1 MGKQCSEF
9 VPGHCTKLRALPARA
24 RTLLPFVSS
33 SPLPAAP
40 RWTLRALVLL
50 HVLAGAA
57 MGLSVDE
64 AHYLLYALHPA
75 LSYFDH
81 PPLVGWAQ
89 WPLVA
94 LHVPDALL
102 RLLPALVWWATVA
115 GAYRFTLRLLGDTG
129 VDAEDAGKAAL
140 WALAALALAPLLHIL
155 GIGLLPDSLLMALT
169 VAILACTWQLM
180 RTPLQASGWAPWL
193 RLGLVLGLAGLS
205 KYTAIFAALA
215 VALCLLHAHGPRV
228 LRSAGLWAA
237 VLLALLLVSPVAIWN
252 AQNDWVSFRYQ
263 LQHGAGGGWK
273 PLEFARFVLVQLL
286 VFGPLLWAA
295 LAGWR
300 HAAPAARP
308 LFAFFALPFAL
319 LAYLSG
325 GGTSLPHWTAPA
337 WVAAAPF
344 AGLALQRAQ
353 RGGWHRWLRLLA
365 WLQAAITIGLLGLM
379 LSAGLPF
386 IHTNDD
392 SVAPATNP
400 FADLHGWAQ
409 AGRVAHSLA
418 QQEGLGALAVQNW
431 TLASRLGWYARPLPV
446 HVLEDRVTQFSLW
459 AGDLPQGGDA
469 LLVDW
474 SHMAYDVPMAPHGFT
489 RCRLL
494 QSLPVQHWGHPLAS
508 FRFYAC
514 KGWEGTP
521 EHRLTQRNQEALAHA
536 R

>member
-1 MGKQCSEF
+1 MLH
-9 VPGHCTKLRALPARA
+9 VPATGARRALW
-24 RTLLPFVSS
+24 L
-33 SPLPAAP
+33 
-40 RWTLRALVLL
+40 LVLL
-50 HVLAGAA
+50 HVVLGAS

-81 PPLVGWAQ
+81 PPLVGWVQ

-94 LHVPDALL
+94 LQLPDAVL

-115 GAYRFTLRLLGDTG
+115 GAYRFTLRLVGDTAG
-129 VDAEDAGKAAL
+129 ESAEGAAL
-140 WALAALALAPLLHIL
+140 WALAALALAPMLHIL

-169 VAILACTWQLM
+169 VAVMAQTWQLM
-180 RTPLQASGWAPWL
+180 RTPLGTSGWAPWL
-193 RLGLVLGLAGLS
+193 RLGLVLGLAGLG

-215 VALCLLHAHGPRV
+215 VALCLWHAHGLRV
-228 LRSAGLWAA
+228 LRSAGVWVA
-237 VLLALLLVSPVAIWN
+237 VLLALLLVSPVLVWN
-252 AQNDWVSFRYQ
+252 AQHDWVSFRYQ

-295 LAGWR
+295 VAGWR

-308 LFAFFALPFAL
+308 LAWFFVLPFGV

-344 AGLALQRAQ
+344 AGLALARVQRA
-353 RGGWHRWLRLLA
+353 GWGWWLRLLGL
-365 WLQAAITIGLLGLM
+365 LQAGIAIGLLGLM
-379 LSAGLPF
+379 LSAGMPF
-386 IHTNDD
+386 IHSNDD
-392 SVAPATNP
+392 TVAPATNP
-400 FADLHGWAQ
+400 FADLHGWQQ
-409 AGRVAHSLA
+409 AGQVARALA
-418 QQEGLGALAVQNW
+418 LQEGFSAVAVQNW

-446 HVLEDRVTQFSLW
+446 HVLEDRMTQFSLW
-459 AGDLPQGGDA
+459 AGELPQGGNA

-474 SHMAYDVPMAPHGFT
+474 SHMAYDVPMAPHGFS
-489 RCRLL
+489 RCKLL
-494 QSLPVQHWGHPLAS
+494 QSLPVQHWGQPLAS

-514 KGWEGTP
+514 YGWEGAP
-521 EHRLTQRNQEALAHA
+521 APRLTLKD
-536 R
+536 

>member
-1 MGKQCSEF
+1 MKFLSLLH
-9 VPGHCTKLRALPARA
+9 VPATGARRAL
-24 RTLLPFVSS
+24 
-33 SPLPAAP
+33 
-40 RWTLRALVLL
+40 WALVLL
-50 HVLAGAA
+50 HVVLGAS

-81 PPLVGWAQ
+81 PPLVGWVQ

-94 LHVPDALL
+94 LHLPEGLL

-115 GAYRFTLRLLGDTG
+115 GAYRLTLRLVSEFAAD
-129 VDAEDAGKAAL
+129 DAEGAAL
-140 WALAALALAPLLHIL
+140 WALGALALAPILHIL
-155 GIGLLPDSLLMALT
+155 GIGLLPDTLLMALT
-169 VAILACTWQLM
+169 VAVVAQTWQLM
-180 RTPLQASGWAPWL
+180 RTPLANAGWTPWL

-228 LRSAGLWAA
+228 LRSAGLWVA
-237 VLLALLLVSPVAIWN
+237 VLLALLLVLPVALWN
-252 AQNDWVSFRYQ
+252 AQNDWISFRYQ

-286 VFGPLLWAA
+286 VFGPLLWTA

-300 HAAPAARP
+300 RAAPVARP
-308 LFAFFALPFAL
+308 LFWFFVLPFAV

-344 AGLALQRAQ
+344 AGLALQRVQ
-353 RGGWHRWLRLLA
+353 RAGWGWWLRLLVL
-365 WLQAAITIGLLGLM
+365 LQAAITIGLLGLM

-386 IHTNDD
+386 IHSNDD
-392 SVAPATNP
+392 TVAPATNP
-400 FADLHGWAQ
+400 FADLHGWQQ
-409 AGRVAHSLA
+409 AGRMARELA
-418 QQEGLGALAVQNW
+418 QQEGLGAVAVQNW

-459 AGDLPQGGDA
+459 AGDLPQGGNA

-489 RCRLL
+489 RCKLL
-494 QSLPVQHWGHPLAS
+494 QSLPVQHWGQPLAS

-514 KGWEGTP
+514 TGWEGSP
-521 EHRLTQRNQEALAHA
+521 DPRLTLRN
-536 R
+536 